1 MKKVFYF
8 FMSIAMLGMVSC
20 ASCKHEKEPV
30 FNGYDVESV
39 MAADQ
44 QVMADLCGDSVYF
57 YECQAHYMY
66 NFDTMVDTNQVV
78 WIRDV
83 FQHKHTCYEIFH
95 FADSNEIGNLVE
107 YISELIKPYQYTI
120 DTNEVDY
127 TLTLVVEDYW
137 LEDQPMN
144 FNEVKYT
151 LKDAYNILMAA
162 ECVKPHSN
170 FVVMR
175 QPITEPPYPIH
186 PYYIFGSM
194 IDCMAIDSH
203 TGEFVEN
210 F

>member
-8 FMSIAMLGMVSC
+8 LMSVAMLGMMSC
-20 ASCKHEKEPV
+20 TSCNHEKEPV

-66 NFDTMVDTNQVV
+66 NFDSAEGENQVV

-83 FQHKHTCYEIFH
+83 FQHKDTCYEIFH
-95 FADSNEIGNLVE
+95 FVDSNEIGNLVG
-107 YISELIKPYQYTI
+107 YISELTKPYHYTI

-144 FNEVKYT
+144 LDTVKYT
-151 LKDAYNILMAA
+151 LNDAYDILMAA
-162 ECVKPHSN
+162 ECTKPHSN

-194 IDCMAIDSH
+194 IDCMAIDSY

>member
-8 FMSIAMLGMVSC
+8 LMSIAMLGMVSC

>member
-8 FMSIAMLGMVSC
+8 LMSVAMLGMMSC
-20 ASCKHEKEPV
+20 TSCNHEKEPV

-66 NFDTMVDTNQVV
+66 NFDSAEGENQVV

-83 FQHKHTCYEIFH
+83 FQHKDTCYEIFH
-95 FADSNEIGNLVE
+95 FVDSNEIGNLVE
-107 YISELIKPYQYTI
+107 YISELTKPYHYTI

-144 FNEVKYT
+144 LDTVKYT
-151 LKDAYNILMAA
+151 LNDAYDILMAA
-162 ECVKPHSN
+162 ECIKPHSN

-194 IDCMAIDSH
+194 IDCMAIDSY

>member
-8 FMSIAMLGMVSC
+8 LIGFAMLGMVSC
-20 ASCKHEKEPV
+20 TSCKQEKEPV

-66 NFDTMVDTNQVV
+66 NLDSVDGENQVI
-78 WIRDV
+78 WIRTV
-83 FQHKHTCYEIFH
+83 FQVKDTSYQFFH
-95 FADSNEIGNLVE
+95 FADSNEISNLID
-107 YISELIKPYQYTI
+107 YFSTFTNPYVFNI

-127 TLTLVVEDYW
+127 TIALMVNDFW
-137 LEDQPMN
+137 MEDQPMN
-144 FNEVKYT
+144 LDTVKYT

-162 ECVKPHSN
+162 ECIKPISN

-194 IDCMAIDSH
+194 IDCMAIDSY

>member
-1 MKKVFYF
+1 MKKILFAL
-8 FMSIAMLGMVSC
+8 MGIAMMGMISC
-20 ASCKHEKEPV
+20 TSCKHEEPV

-66 NFDTMVDTNQVV
+66 NLDSVDGENQVIWV
-78 WIRDV
+78 RTV
-83 FQHKHTCYEIFH
+83 FQVNDTSYQFFH
-95 FADSNEIGNLVE
+95 FADSNEISNLID
-107 YISELIKPYQYTI
+107 YFSTFTTPYVFNI

-127 TLTLVVEDYW
+127 TIALMVNDYW
-137 LEDQPMN
+137 LEDQNMN
-144 FNEVKYT
+144 LDRVEVS
-151 LKDAYNILMAA
+151 LDSAYAILMSA
-162 ECVKPHSN
+162 ECMKPHSN

-175 QPITEPPYPIH
+175 QPITKPPYPIH

>member
-1 MKKVFYF
+1 MKKILFAL
-8 FMSIAMLGMVSC
+8 MSFAMLGMVSC
-20 ASCKHEKEPV
+20 TSCKHEEPV

-66 NFDTMVDTNQVV
+66 NLDSVEGENQVIWV
-78 WIRDV
+78 RNV
-83 FQHKHTCYEIFH
+83 FQHKDTCYEFFH
-95 FADSNEIGNLVE
+95 FADTAEIGNLVE
-107 YISELIKPYQYTI
+107 YISELINPYHYTI

-144 FNEVKYT
+144 LNAVKYT
-151 LKDAYNILMAA
+151 LKDAYDILMAA
-162 ECVKPHSN
+162 ECIKPHSN

-175 QPITEPPYPIH
+175 QPITKPPYPIH

-194 IDCMAIDSH
+194 IDCMAINSH

>member
-8 FMSIAMLGMVSC
+8 LIGFAMLGMVSC
-20 ASCKHEKEPV
+20 TSCKHEKEPV

-66 NFDTMVDTNQVV
+66 DLDSVEGENQVIWV
-78 WIRDV
+78 RTV
-83 FQHKHTCYEIFH
+83 FQVKDTSYQFFH
-95 FADSNEIGNLVE
+95 FADSNEISNLID
-107 YISELIKPYQYTI
+107 YFSTFTNPYVFTI
-120 DTNEVDY
+120 DTNEADY
-127 TLTLVVEDYW
+127 TIALMVNDYW

-144 FNEVKYT
+144 LNVVKYT
-151 LKDAYNILMAA
+151 LKDAYDILMAA
-162 ECVKPHSN
+162 DCIKPHSN

-175 QPITEPPYPIH
+175 QPITAPPFPMH
-186 PYYIFGSM
+186 PYYIFGNM
-194 IDCMAIDSH
+194 IDCLGIDSH
-203 TGEFVEN
+203 TGDFVDN

>member
-8 FMSIAMLGMVSC
+8 LMSVAMLGMVSC
-20 ASCKHEKEPV
+20 TSCKHEKEPV

-44 QVMADLCGDSVYF
+44 QVMADICGDSVYF

-66 NFDTMVDTNQVV
+66 NFDSAEGENQVV

-83 FQHKHTCYEIFH
+83 FQHKDTCYEIFH
-95 FADSNEIGNLVE
+95 FVDSNEIGNLVG
-107 YISELIKPYQYTI
+107 YISELTKPYHYTI

-127 TLTLVVEDYW
+127 TLTLIVEDYW

-151 LKDAYNILMAA
+151 LKDAYNILMVA
-162 ECVKPHSN
+162 ECTKPHSN

-194 IDCMAIDSH
+194 IDCMAIDSY

>member
-8 FMSIAMLGMVSC
+8 LMCVAMLGMMSC
-20 ASCKHEKEPV
+20 TSCKHEEPV

-44 QVMADLCGDSVYF
+44 QVMAELYGDSVYF

-66 NFDTMVDTNQVV
+66 NLDSVDGENQVIWV
-78 WIRDV
+78 RNV
-83 FQHKHTCYEIFH
+83 FQHKDTCYEFFH
-95 FADSNEIGNLVE
+95 FADSNEIENLVE
-107 YISELIKPYQYTI
+107 YIGTLTNPYHYTI

-127 TLTLVVEDYW
+127 TITLVVEDYW

-144 FNEVKYT
+144 LNEVKYT
-151 LKDAYNILMAA
+151 LKDAYNILMEAD
-162 ECVKPHSN
+162 CIKPHSN

-175 QPITEPPYPIH
+175 QPLMEPPCPTN

-194 IDCMAIDSH
+194 IDCLGIDSR